1 MMPAVYIARNWHAG
15 LLEVDGIDYG
25 KAIEYDVLQIVNRSI
40 LAQRNE
46 TRDRLERE
54 RSQHERS
61 QHEQS
66 QHEQSASAEATSNTD
81 DGKRDD
87 ATAMETP

>member
-66 QHEQSASAEATSNTD
+66 ASAEATSNTD

>member
-1 MMPAVYIARNWHAG
+1 MPAVYIARNWHAG

-54 RSQHERS
+54 RSQHE
-61 QHEQS
+61 QS

>member
-40 LAQRNE
+40 LAKRNE

-54 RSQHERS
+54 RSQHER
-61 QHEQS
+61 
-66 QHEQSASAEATSNTD
+66 SASAEATSNTD

>member
-61 QHEQS
+61 QHER
-66 QHEQSASAEATSNTD
+66 SASAEATSNTD

>member
-1 MMPAVYIARNWHAG
+1 MTPAVYIARNWHAG
-15 LLEVDGIDYG
+15 LLEVDGIDYR

-66 QHEQSASAEATSNTD
+66 ASAEATSNTD